1 MGVRAETVCP
11 GRVSFARL
19 RLLYR
24 FWPWLCFNI
33 LCKLVMFLLCHC
45 SRDHV
50 CCLLTKAKSFV
61 HLSSCANIPPFP
73 LPTLHPALPHLPP
86 FRLSVCDL
94 YKIPR
99 PVQLLLLLLS
109 SFLISHLFFLLLFFS
124 PLSHLFFS
132 LSSAS
137 STVFSICFLLLQ
149 PVPGS

>member
-1 MGVRAETVCP
+1 MIAETACP

-61 HLSSCANIPPFP
+61 HLSSCANISPVPS
-73 LPTLHPALPHLPP
+73 LLPALPHLPP

-99 PVQLLLLLLS
+99 PVQLLS
-109 SFLISHLFFLLLFFS
+109 SFLISHLFFLLSLSSS
-124 PLSHLFFS
+124 PLFHFFFS
-132 LSSAS
+132 LFTAS
-137 STVFSICFLLLQ
+137 SKFFSICFLLLQ